1 MAKFHIFRSF
11 IFPPTPVFPTIFPPE
26 RENKSQTGRKKHAH
40 FFFFAAWRKK
50 NRMHVR
56 HFFRQFSS
64 FGPISWPIAGKL
76 VFSLRCNKQYVRL
89 GQCCWF
95 FSLFFWHSESG
106 FALPSCQKNRENKT
120 ANIALGAQLLFF
132 ISSDRFFTLITWF
145 WITFCNQGSITCR
158 KTFLQT
164 PMFKSFLVCNRV
176 H

>member
-11 IFPPTPVFPTIFPPE
+11 IFPPTPVFPTIFRLRGKIKAKPE
-26 RENKSQTGRKKHAH
+26 GKNTRIC
-40 FFFFAAWRKK
+40 FFAAWRKK

-106 FALPSCQKNRENKT
+106 FALPSYQKNRET
-120 ANIALGAQLLFF
+120 QFHIFRSCIF
-132 ISSDRFFTLITWF
+132 PP
-145 WITFCNQGSITCR
+145 
-158 KTFLQT
+158 T
-164 PMFKSFLVCNRV
+164 PVFPTIFPPER
-176 H
+176 

>member
-120 ANIALGAQLLFF
+120 ANIALGAQLLDSGPPFLPIVNRCLYF
-132 ISSDRFFTLITWF
+132 CSLRHQSHISSRRE
-145 WITFCNQGSITCR
+145 Q
-158 KTFLQT
+158 K
-164 PMFKSFLVCNRV
+164 P
-176 H
+176 

>member
-120 ANIALGAQLLFF
+120 ANIALGAQLLY
-132 ISSDRFFTLITWF
+132 
-145 WITFCNQGSITCR
+145 CNLTVPEETIWQQKVAERMLDEGSIAY
-158 KTFLQT
+158 FQEEEELYN
-164 PMFKSFLVCNRV
+164 L
-176 H
+176 

>member
-120 ANIALGAQLLFF
+120 ANIALGAQLLYSVIAPQGKNTRFRLSTPSPEKTPF
-132 ISSDRFFTLITWF
+132 RTAGKIKDRKI
-145 WITFCNQGSITCR
+145 
-158 KTFLQT
+158 
-164 PMFKSFLVCNRV
+164 
-176 H
+176 

>member
-120 ANIALGAQLLFF
+120 ANIALEVHNYYILVVWWLTPRTQKSHLPFLFSLEGAF
-132 ISSDRFFTLITWF
+132 R
-145 WITFCNQGSITCR
+145 G
-158 KTFLQT
+158 
-164 PMFKSFLVCNRV
+164 PG
-176 H
+176 HG

>member
-120 ANIALGAQLLFF
+120 ANIALGAQLLFLDF
-132 ISSDRFFTLITWF
+132 WSVTCDGHHVTDVFFSTRNALIVVVVHRGFFTKQEWE
-145 WITFCNQGSITCR
+145 
-158 KTFLQT
+158 
-164 PMFKSFLVCNRV
+164 
-176 H
+176 

>member
-40 FFFFAAWRKK
+40 FIFFAAWRKK

-120 ANIALGAQLLFF
+120 ANIALLRAQLRYCTSGKKHSCVFVSQRLHPKKRLFA
-132 ISSDRFFTLITWF
+132 L
-145 WITFCNQGSITCR
+145 QG
-158 KTFLQT
+158 K
-164 PMFKSFLVCNRV
+164 
-176 H
+176 